1 MALGLRDS
9 RRRRRQQTQWLLVR
23 WLLVLLALGAA
34 GFYAYQ
40 TGRRTAEIETER
52 LQAEISALTAR
63 LTQLETDVANAHG
76 AAQAAKADVAEW
88 QRRYERDVAR
98 GPAKELFE
106 VVQARLAAGV
116 EPDRLKSVLQVTQNR
131 RDCRAEAPVKAFA
144 VYVRELRKPRKTL
157 TFGRGAVSM
166 TIDGT
171 ISRDAQGNP
180 EAWFDSAEPVTIRI
194 IRAGGGSTEVSGVL
208 PLFPS
213 QLIGDR
219 EYRFSVVANRTR
231 GLVDIAG
238 ESCRFP

>member
-1 MALGLRDS
+1 MSLGLRDS
-9 RRRRRQQTQWLLVR
+9 RRRRRQQTQWLLAK
-23 WLLVLLALGAA
+23 WLLALLALGAA

-40 TGRRTAEIETER
+40 TGRRTAEIEMGR
-52 LQAEISALTAR
+52 LQAELSALTTRIAE
-63 LTQLETDVANAHG
+63 LETETATARGTV
-76 AAQAAKADVAEW
+76 QSAKAEAAEW

-98 GPAKELFE
+98 GPAKELFD

-131 RDCRAEAPVKAFA
+131 RDCRPEPPVKAFT
-144 VYVRELRKPRKTL
+144 VYVPELRKPRRPL

-166 TIDGT
+166 TIEGAL
-171 ISRDAQGNP
+171 SRDAQGKP
-180 EAWFDSAEPVTIRI
+180 EAWFDSAQPVTIRI
-194 IRAGGGSTEVSGVL
+194 IRPGGGSSEVSGVL

-219 EYRFSVVANRTR
+219 EYRFSVISNRTR